1 MAKFVWFLVYT
12 AVVFCRNFDT
22 ENVDRRILLNS
33 PDLFHT
39 QIQDI
44 QRELETVKSQLATQ
58 VNINNAQ
65 QAEIDSLK
73 RVTNKQ
79 HTTQGNIVVQVIW
92 VCLLKI
98 QLNH

>member
-1 MAKFVWFLVYT
+1 MTQFVWFLVYT
-12 AVVFCRNFDT
+12 GVVFCRDFEI
-22 ENVDRRILLNS
+22 ENVDKRILLND

-73 RVTNKQ
+73 RVTNNQ
-79 HTTQGNIVVQVIW
+79 HITQGNIVIQVI
-92 VCLLKI
+92 
-98 QLNH
+98 

>member
-1 MAKFVWFLVYT
+1 M
-12 AVVFCRNFDT
+12 
-22 ENVDRRILLNS
+22 LLNS

-79 HTTQGNIVVQVIW
+79 YTTQGNIVIQVIW